1 MGGPGGRSRQPV
13 SARSELRLHT
23 GGLPVPRRDSSVPAE
38 HLPAGNA
45 EPSDSRG
52 GNEIRR
58 PQLRPRRRGHHD
70 ELGLRRPGPRSG
82 PPARRARA
90 GTGRGAW
97 RRSDGVDGREVA
109 RRGRLHGADLRGL
122 VPLHHLRRRGRP
134 VVPVLRRARG
144 RPGRNTAVREHLAH
158 LLHHASRPNRAG
170 LRRLRTN
177 QLLQTPT
184 AGDELQEST
193 DRRHPG
199 ADGIRA
205 SALRAS
211 EPEGVRLPH
220 PAGRT
225 ADLPHE
231 AAHRN

>member
-1 MGGPGGRSRQPV
+1 MGVPGGRSRRPV
-13 SARSELRLHT
+13 FARSELRLHA
-23 GGLPVPRRDSSVPAE
+23 GGLPVPRRDSSVPAD
-38 HLPAGNA
+38 HLPAGNT
-45 EPSDSRG
+45 ESPDSRG

-90 GTGRGAW
+90 GTGRGAR
-97 RRSDGVDGREVA
+97 RRSDGVDRREVA
-109 RRGRLHGADLRGL
+109 RRGRLHGADVCGL
-122 VPLHHLRRRGRP
+122 VPLHHIRRRGRP

-144 RPGRNTAVREHLAH
+144 RPGRDAAVREHPAH
-158 LLHHASRPNRAG
+158 VLHHASRSNRAG

-184 AGDELQEST
+184 AGHELQESAA
-193 DRRHPG
+193 RRHPG

-205 SALRAS
+205 SALRAP
-211 EPEGVRLPH
+211 EPEGIRLPH
-220 PAGRT
+220 PARRT
-225 ADLPHE
+225 ADLPDE